1 MNDVGRKP
9 TLRSPTQLSISFD
22 QEQWLAVEAYQRLR
36 RISTMTE
43 SVRAL
48 VWRGLEAEGAA
59 PPPGPAAAGKGKRSG
74 S

>member
-1 MNDVGRKP
+1 MGSQWTEAFAIADAA
-9 TLRSPTQLSISFD
+9 ISFD
-22 QEQWLAVEAYQRLR
+22 QEQWQAIEAYQRLR

-59 PPPGPAAAGKGKRSG
+59 PPTAPRPEDEPH
-74 S
+74 